1 MAFRTTRKADEDIFS
16 LYEHG
21 VLEYGQPSAEIYVA
35 ALRAMFELLAANP
48 YIARERH
55 EARPPVRLY
64 PHRAHHIIYV
74 VDDEDVLI
82 LRVLHGRQDWIRHL

>member
-1 MAFRTTRKADEDIFS
+1 MAFRTTRAADEDIFN

-21 VLEYGQPSAEIYVA
+21 VLEYGQPSAESYVA
-35 ALRAMFELLAANP
+35 ALRAIFELLAANP
-48 YIARERH
+48 FMARERS

-64 PHRAHHIIYV
+64 PYRAHHILYRI
-74 VDDEDVLI
+74 DNEDVLI